1 MDKLTAIKVFL
12 SVAESG
18 SFTKA
23 SEQMDISKPMIT
35 RYVALM
41 EEWLSARLF
50 QRTTRRVTLTEAGEQ
65 ALIFCQKIMQSTME
79 MEQEMSARQG
89 ELRGLIRISSNG
101 SFGATHLTQAINTF
115 LAQHPKVSIQL
126 DLSDR
131 LVDLVAERMDL
142 VVRITNHPDPS
153 FIARKLADCHST
165 LVATPT
171 YLSQYGE
178 PLHPEELHQHRY
190 LTHANINRREWRFC
204 KDKEEVLLEL
214 HSQFTTNETGALLN
228 SVLAN
233 NGIAMLPNYM
243 VEEFVRAGQLKA
255 VLRDWQLPVYSI
267 YVMYPSRHKLPLIVR
282 RLVDFFAEHFQG
294 REW

>member
-18 SFTKA
+18 SFTKT

-41 EEWLSARLF
+41 EEWLNARLF
-50 QRTTRRVTLTEAGEQ
+50 QRTTRKVALTEAGEQ
-65 ALIFCQKIMQSTME
+65 ALMFCQKIMQSTIE
-79 MEQEMSARQG
+79 MEQEMLARQG

-115 LAQHPKVSIQL
+115 LAQHPKVSVQL

-153 FIARKLADCHST
+153 LIARKLADCHST

-171 YLSQYGE
+171 YIAQYGE
-178 PLHPEELHQHRY
+178 PLHPEDLHQHRY

-204 KDKEEVLLEL
+204 KGKEEVLLEL
-214 HSQFTTNETGALLN
+214 HSQFTSNETGALLN

-255 VLRDWQLPVYSI
+255 VMSDWQLPVHQI
-267 YVMYPSRHKLPLIVR
+267 YAMYPSRHKLPLVVR
-282 RLVDFFAEHFQG
+282 KLIDFLVESFQG
-294 REW
+294 KAW